1 MHDDSSYTL
10 EHYGVSG
17 MKWGVR
23 KARPSSAPSSLRYKL
38 DANKLARLT
47 AKKNA
52 SAPGTRASQVATQKL
67 ADHRK
72 AIASR
77 SSKPTAYKQAVE
89 KAAKEKLN
97 APKSNPMDKIKSKK
111 TSNDASEQTFKVKAS
126 PKPSANTMSD
136 SELRSVIN
144 RLDME
149 RRYSELT
156 SINTEQ
162 KAKSRGRQI
171 VESVVFDSVKGV
183 GTEYAKHV
191 LTKGVQSVDPSF
203 KLQKKKD

>member
-1 MHDDSSYTL
+1 MHNDNSYTL
-10 EHYGVSG
+10 EHYGVRG

-23 KARPSSAPSSLRYKL
+23 KARSSSAPSNLRYKL

-52 SAPGTRASQVATQKL
+52 APPGTRASQVATQKL

-77 SSKPTAYKQAVE
+77 SSKPTAYKQSVE

-97 APKSNPMDKIKSKK
+97 APKSNPVDKIKSKM
-111 TSNDASEQTFKVKAS
+111 TSNDASEQTFNTKAS

-156 SINTEQ
+156 ANNKES

-171 VESVVFDSVKGV
+171 VEGVVFDSVKGV

-203 KLQKKKD
+203 KPQKKKD

>member
-1 MHDDSSYTL
+1 MYNDNSYTL
-10 EHYGVSG
+10 EHYGVRG

-23 KARPSSAPSSLRYKL
+23 KARSSSAPSNLRYKL

-52 SAPGTRASQVATQKL
+52 AVPGTRASQVATQKL

-77 SSKPTAYKQAVE
+77 SSKPTAYKQSVE

-97 APKSNPMDKIKSKK
+97 APKSNPADKIKSKM
-111 TSNDASEQTFKVKAS
+111 TSNDASEQTAKVEAS
-126 PKPSANTMSD
+126 PKPKSSANTMSD
-136 SELRSVIN
+136 AELRSVIN

-156 SINTEQ
+156 SIN
-162 KAKSRGRQI
+162 KDPKVKSRGRQL
-171 VESVVFDSVKGV
+171 VESVVFDSVKGI

-191 LTKGVQSVDPSF
+191 LTKGVQGLDPSF
-203 KLQKKKD
+203 KH